1 MAVSVIEQSPSVL
14 TLPVGQDIIFVIS
27 NDTAVANESKVKFGV
42 EIHVSNSTPPNVST
56 ANDLLGT
63 FKTTPNN
70 AGVGIF
76 DLRSVIENYVKP
88 DNIASKDSEYKG
100 SATTDNIKFPLHII
114 DKFSLNDNTVRY
126 MAMQFFVEYLGATD
140 SAGNQ
145 DDNVVRRQVGT
156 SANSDLYTLFNGYLK
171 HTDELIFGSG
181 FNPAGFGY
189 DITKFRLT
197 DASKSFL
204 TNTPTALYANS
215 IDYGTLS
222 FLMDV
227 SISLLLAY
235 NIRFEY
241 YDSEGNSLGGETI
254 DIDTAN
260 GAYDVWSAN
269 AKNLIVHVG
278 CYPANLQGWSST
290 FRTLLTAATPV
301 KYYTINA
308 AGLSARTQTY
318 TININCTNTK
328 GYESIRLCWLN
339 QWGVWDYYTFTQKS
353 VRSTTTQGSTYKQL
367 EGTWNQSK
375 YRLDSF
381 RGGKKAFRVNAM
393 EKITMNTDFV
403 TEADAVIFEE
413 LINSPEVYLLKGY
426 QTDDARSVL
435 NQYVTPVRITTSN
448 FTTKTIAN
456 DKLMQYTFE
465 IEKSKTLRTQ
475 SV

>member
-435 NQYVTPVRITTSN
+435 NQYVTPVRLTTSS

-465 IEKSKTLRTQ
+465 VEKSKTLRTQ

>member
-1 MAVSVIEQSPSVL
+1 MAVSIIEQSPSVL

-88 DNIASKDSEYKG
+88 DNIASKYSEYKG

-126 MAMQFFVEYLGATD
+126 MALQFFVEYLGATD

-156 SANSDLYTLFNGYLK
+156 SVNSDLYTLFNGYLK

-204 TNTPTALYANS
+204 TNTPTTLYANN

-235 NIRFEY
+235 NIRFDY
-241 YDSEGNSLGGETI
+241 YDSDNNFLSGETI
-254 DIDTAN
+254 DINTAN

-278 CYPANLQGWSST
+278 CYPANLLGWSST
-290 FRTLLTAATPV
+290 FRTLLTAPTPV
-301 KYYTINA
+301 KYYTIKA

-353 VRSTTTQGSTYKQL
+353 VRSTTTQGSTYTQL

-426 QTDDARSVL
+426 QTDEARSVL
-435 NQYVTPVRITTSN
+435 NQYVTPVRLTTSS

-456 DKLMQYTFE
+456 NKLMQYTFE
-465 IEKSKTLRTQ
+465 VEKSKTLRTQ

>member
-126 MAMQFFVEYLGATD
+126 MALQFFVEYLGATD

-156 SANSDLYTLFNGYLK
+156 SVNSDLYTLFNGYLK

-204 TNTPTALYANS
+204 TNTPTTLYANS

-260 GAYDVWSAN
+260 GAYDVWSAD

-413 LINSPEVYLLKGY
+413 LINSPKVYLLKGY

-435 NQYVTPVRITTSN
+435 NQYVTPVRLTTSS

-465 IEKSKTLRTQ
+465 VEKSKTLRTQ

>member
-353 VRSTTTQGSTYKQL
+353 VRSTTTQGSTYTQL

-426 QTDDARSVL
+426 QTDNARSVL

>member
-204 TNTPTALYANS
+204 TNTPTTLYANS

-435 NQYVTPVRITTSN
+435 NQYVTPVRLTTSS

-465 IEKSKTLRTQ
+465 VEKSKTLRTQ

>member
-435 NQYVTPVRITTSN
+435 NQYVTPVRLTTSS

>member
-260 GAYDVWSAN
+260 GAYDVWSAD

-353 VRSTTTQGSTYKQL
+353 VRSTTTQGSTYTQL

-435 NQYVTPVRITTSN
+435 NQYVTPVRLTTSS

-465 IEKSKTLRTQ
+465 VEKSKTLRTQ

>member
-426 QTDDARSVL
+426 QTDNARSVL

>member
-1 MAVSVIEQSPSVL
+1 MAVSIIEQSPSVS

-260 GAYDVWSAN
+260 GAYDVWSAD

-353 VRSTTTQGSTYKQL
+353 VRSTTTQGSTYTQL

-435 NQYVTPVRITTSN
+435 NQYVTPVRLTTSS

-465 IEKSKTLRTQ
+465 VEKSKTLRTQ

>member
-1 MAVSVIEQSPSVL
+1 M
-14 TLPVGQDIIFVIS
+14 TFS
-27 NDTAVANESKVKFGV
+27 NNINYKTIKLINNAF
-42 EIHVSNSTPPNVST
+42 EILNIK
-56 ANDLLGT
+56 LLG
-63 FKTTPNN
+63 
-70 AGVGIF
+70 
-76 DLRSVIENYVKP
+76 
-88 DNIASKDSEYKG
+88 
-100 SATTDNIKFPLHII
+100 
-114 DKFSLNDNTVRY
+114 
-126 MAMQFFVEYLGATD
+126 
-140 SAGNQ
+140 
-145 DDNVVRRQVGT
+145 
-156 SANSDLYTLFNGYLK
+156 
-171 HTDELIFGSG
+171 LISCT
-181 FNPAGFGY
+181 
-189 DITKFRLT
+189 I
-197 DASKSFL
+197 
-204 TNTPTALYANS
+204 ANS

-227 SISLLLAY
+227 SISLLLDY

-241 YDSEGNSLGGETI
+241 YDYEGNSLGGETI

-435 NQYVTPVRITTSN
+435 NQYVTPVRLTTSS

-465 IEKSKTLRTQ
+465 VEKSKTLRTQ